1 MSKISEKFEKEI
13 LRMLYLSEFNK
24 PKKEILLNKSLNNGV
39 EFLKEDFGDD
49 LGDIFGNEDEFS
61 NFNTNG
67 SKSILTNEMKAAM
80 LVGSLSEFQ
89 TAALKLYNDYHPRN
103 YSNYTKGTKVED
115 DPNALTD
122 KQPTKKIKG
131 SEEDLARWKLSG
143 PQNNDL
149 EHEKGKRY
157 DKEFEEFQKLWR
169 VPITFVGS
177 EVNLDSLIAAVS
189 GYIQKWGGNK
199 KSLSMIS
206 WIPTK
211 NVGKYNSQIGG
222 LTDLGK
228 AQLEFLARAASL
240 KPIDEFEAKFFKVLG
255 EVKGESHMVQTAQD
269 VIRQFYTLVMEPR
282 VAELL
287 KRPNKSTRD
296 TQVTE
301 WVETAI
307 NHALDQLPSKYDP
320 KRGNL
325 GSFIITTVTNKVINQ
340 LRGVSDQVLDVES
353 ISNILYNYNGKDAIV
368 VQSYANP
375 KEIEFEPTDDR
386 YVAGPFM
393 VDGPRNKKIKI
404 FNYYYK
410 NVTDLY
416 QDLINK
422 GNETKEVSPLAKH
435 FLTAKSKEMFYKSVP
450 KANYEDVEDIL
461 NYKNSENP
469 ENWEVFKVDQLPKE
483 SKNIIY
489 GILND
494 IANIIIT
501 DATTYSPKE
510 MPKDKEPDMY
520 GDTGEFKRYAIGDK
534 RTGDSKRDNKP
545 DFGYLGGT
553 NRDKYK
559 PLSDKI
565 YKTKEDLKDI
575 NKDNNKRILVEFLY
589 ELLNY
594 GDLIL
599 VYTVTWVKP
608 SGSKIP
614 PGRPV
619 EFNDDGTE
627 VPNIKGRTPEDYETK
642 FIWST
647 GEVGG
652 NKTKMKGNF
661 IGRFLEK
668 VQKLNLKSSP
678 GTESLI
684 EKLSDPKTATSYSSA
699 ILGALQKI
707 FNTDD
712 RIKKNTDK
720 LKTLLQ
726 HYSNS
731 TLAENKMRNAIKN
744 LLINQIKNK
753 QK

>member
-24 PKKEILLNKSLNNGV
+24 PKKEILLNKSLNNGA

-49 LGDIFGNEDEFS
+49 LGDIFGNEDEFL

-67 SKSILTNEMKAAM
+67 SKSTLTNEMKAAM

-115 DPNALTD
+115 DPNALSD
-122 KQPTKKIKG
+122 KQSTKKIKG

-143 PQNNDL
+143 PQNDEL
-149 EHEKGKRY
+149 GHEKGKRY

-169 VPITFVGS
+169 VPITFIGS
-177 EVNLDSLIAAVS
+177 EVNLDNLIAAVS

-199 KSLSMIS
+199 KSFSMIS

-240 KPIDEFEAKFFKVLG
+240 KPIDEFEAKLFKVLG

-287 KRPNKSTRD
+287 KRPNRSTRD
-296 TQVTE
+296 SQVTE

-340 LRGVSDQVLDVES
+340 LRGVSDQVLDTEA
-353 ISNILYNYNGKDAIV
+353 IDNIIYNYNGKDPIV
-368 VQSYANP
+368 IQSTANP
-375 KEIEFEPTDDR
+375 KDINFESTDDR

-393 VDGPRNKKIKI
+393 VDGAGGKKTQIW
-404 FNYYYK
+404 NYNYK
-410 NVTDLY
+410 NTTELY
-416 QDLINK
+416 NDLINK
-422 GNETKEVSPLAKH
+422 GNKTGEISPLAKE

-450 KANYEDVEDIL
+450 KARYQDVEDIL
-461 NYKNSENP
+461 NYKNTENP
-469 ENWEVFKVDQLPKE
+469 ENWAIFKVEQLPEE

-501 DATTYSPKE
+501 DDTNYAPK
-510 MPKDKEPDMY
+510 KDRNIYAIDDKNDYNPDM
-520 GDTGEFKRYAIGDK
+520 
-534 RTGDSKRDNKP
+534 
-545 DFGYLGGT
+545 GYLGGS
-553 NRDKYK
+553 NKLKYPALRDK
-559 PLSDKI
+559 P
-565 YKTKEDLKDI
+565 YKTKEDLATI
-575 NKDNNKRILVEFLY
+575 NQDNNKKILVNFLY

-599 VYTVTWVKP
+599 VYTVSWIIKNKEGKTTT
-608 SGSKIP
+608 IP

-619 EFNDDGTE
+619 EYNDDGTE
-627 VPNIKGRTPEDYETK
+627 VPNIKGRTPENYETK

-668 VQKLNLKSSP
+668 AQKLNLKSSP

-684 EKLSDPKTATSYSSA
+684 EKLSNPKTATSYSSA

-720 LKTLLQ
+720 LKALLQ
-726 HYSNS
+726 NYSNS
-731 TLAENKMRNAIKN
+731 TLAENKMRNVIKN